1 MFLGLC
7 IKNQILISDAEGDPA
22 SLNRRS
28 GGVNQSTITALVNV
42 IFCMEEISRGNDNFK
57 KCVDWTKSLFLGGA
71 NVIPEKA
78 TILSQMSV
86 MKFCKK
92 LREADF
98 GLNEHFLEIVAREVL
113 IEYLPK
119 LVKIANIPCAGSC
132 IDFVLL
138 PVLGLVLFKS
148 TQIRPIVATSEI
160 YSTAVI
166 QCIVSRFTMSTGIF
180 IMSLFEDLLRF
191 DANLDVVTQVLSLAE
206 PIHSAIKAVD
216 WTLVAPVAFSTVAPI
231 YKVCNAAQA
240 YSISFD
246 PVRRRIENA
255 ALVEVDIEWL
265 NGQVVKVPAKKRN
278 REHRE
283 IKGSVEVPSMGDYLR
298 TAIVLYSESD
308 RNPILSYIS
317 GE

>member
-1 MFLGLC
+1 MGCVL
-7 IKNQILISDAEGDPA
+7 KNLIFIAEGEVDPA

-28 GGVNQSTITALVNV
+28 SGVNQSTITALVNV
-42 IFCMEEISRGNDNFK
+42 IFCMDEISRGNDNFK

-71 NVIPEKA
+71 NVLPQLA
-78 TILSQMSV
+78 TVLSQV
-86 MKFCKK
+86 PIHKLCEK
-92 LREADF
+92 LREINF
-98 GLNEHFLEIVAREVL
+98 GLNAEHFLEIVAREVL